1 MSEVNEVE
9 QAKQAKLAAWKEWE
23 AVCRMAW
30 TGRNARKWKRK
41 SAAQEKREW
50 VALCK
55 AKEAQ
60 RKFDALKCEVVA

>member
-1 MSEVNEVE
+1 MSELNELE
-9 QAKQAKLAAWKEWE
+9 QAQQAARAAWKNWE

-50 VALCK
+50 VALC
-55 AKEAQ
+55 EAQ
-60 RKFDALKCEVVA
+60 KAQQKVEALQQEVTA